1 MGLYSVAMDSGTRGR
16 IGIVTS
22 MLIFGIIG
30 LVRRGIPYSSAMVA
44 FFRGAIAAVVLV
56 VLRLFNRKGFD
67 TKAIR
72 RNLVPLLVSGAM
84 IGFNWI
90 LLFEAY
96 RYTTISVATICYY
109 MSPIFT
115 IIASPF
121 TLKERLTAKKM
132 VCVLIAMIGM
142 VFVSGVIETG
152 FSGAK
157 GALLGL
163 AAALLY
169 SGDVTINKRM
179 KGVEGID
186 RAIFQM
192 IPAALAVLPYWL
204 LTDNLKELTFDPV
217 GVGLIVFAGVVAT
230 ALCYSLYFSGIQVVP
245 AQTAAILS
253 YIDPVV
259 AVLASAVIL
268 KEGMSLLTGIGVVM
282 VIGAAMMSEVDIP
295 LTEKGVER

>member
-1 MGLYSVAMDSGTRGR
+1 MDSGTRGR

>member
-1 MGLYSVAMDSGTRGR
+1 MEDKTRGR
-16 IGIVTS
+16 VQIIIAMS
-22 MLIFGIIG
+22 IFGVIG
-30 LVRRGIPYSSAMVA
+30 LVRRGIPYSSALVA
-44 FFRGAIAAVVLV
+44 FFRGLIASVVLI
-56 VLRLFNRKGFD
+56 LIRLFNHKGFD
-67 TKAIR
+67 LKAIK
-72 RNLVPLLVSGAM
+72 RNLFLLIVSGAM

-121 TLKERLTAKKM
+121 TLKERITTKKAI
-132 VCVLIAMIGM
+132 CVFIALVGM

-152 FSGAK
+152 FTGIK

-163 AAALLY
+163 GAALLY
-169 SGDVTINKRM
+169 AGDVTINKKM

-204 LTDNLKELTFDPV
+204 ATDNLKELTFDPT

-253 YIDPVV
+253 YIDPIV
-259 AVLASAVIL
+259 AVLASAL
-268 KEGMSLLTGIGVVM
+268 LLREGMSLLTGIGVVL
-282 VIGAAMMSEVDIP
+282 VIGAAMVSE
-295 LTEKGVER
+295 LHRERRT

>member
-1 MGLYSVAMDSGTRGR
+1 MEDKARGR
-16 IGIVTS
+16 VQIIIAMS
-22 MLIFGIIG
+22 IFGVIG

-44 FFRGAIAAVVLV
+44 FFRGFIASVVLI
-56 VLRLFNRKGFD
+56 LIRLFNRKGFD
-67 TKAIR
+67 LKAIR
-72 RNLVPLLVSGAM
+72 KNLLLLLISGAM

-121 TLKERLTAKKM
+121 TLKERITAKKAI
-132 VCVLIAMIGM
+132 CVFIALVGM

-152 FSGAK
+152 FTGIK

-169 SGDVTINKRM
+169 AGDVTINKRM

-204 LTDNLKELTFDPV
+204 ATDNLRELTFDPT
-217 GVGLIVFAGVVAT
+217 GVGLIIFAGVVAT

-253 YIDPVV
+253 YIDPIV
-259 AVLASAVIL
+259 AVLASALIL
-268 KEGMSLLTGIGVVM
+268 KEGMSLLTGIGVVL
-282 VIGAAMMSEVDIP
+282 VIGAAMVSEIHR
-295 LTEKGVER
+295 EKRL